1 MGPAGVGIDPRNLW
15 RLFDAFV
22 STKSKGIGPGLAIAR
37 SIVGN
42 HGGRLWATRNEDQGA
57 SVQFELPVKDTTA
70 PPDSARNVSV
80 RRRRSRAL

>member
-57 SVQFELPVKDTTA
+57 SVQFELPVRYNCA
-70 PPDSARNVSV
+70 AGF
-80 RRRRSRAL
+80 RAQCQCPAAQE